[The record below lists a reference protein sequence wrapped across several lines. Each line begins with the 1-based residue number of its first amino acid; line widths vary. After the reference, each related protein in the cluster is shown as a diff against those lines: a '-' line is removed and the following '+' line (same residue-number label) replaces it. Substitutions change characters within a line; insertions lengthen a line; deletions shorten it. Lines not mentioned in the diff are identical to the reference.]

1 MKEILIKTESE
12 DILQKLFKDK
22 DLVSL
27 EDILIKLDYMDYE
40 INELQDQINQSKQE
54 YEEDPHDAYLE
65 WKIQNE

>member
-54 YEEDPHDAYLE
+54 DEEDPHDAYLE
-65 WKIQNE
+65 YKIQNE